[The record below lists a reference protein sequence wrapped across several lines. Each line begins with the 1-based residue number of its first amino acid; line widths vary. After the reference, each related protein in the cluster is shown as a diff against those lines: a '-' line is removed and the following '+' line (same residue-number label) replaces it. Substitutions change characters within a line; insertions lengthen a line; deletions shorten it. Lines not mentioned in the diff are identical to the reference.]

1 MIEKTQVLFS
11 RSAYGTDKPHI
22 SKQKDNITEKTQV
35 LHSFSA
41 YETREPHIS
50 NQKDNTYQYPCVY
63 MCLKDGTIKCWWSNC
78 NDKGFFGVPKVIWS
92 NGVSSVHT
100 DPTGQYGLTQFA
112 FAIVDEPENLE
123 NIKKAME
130 NKRFKKLMDHCS
142 IRTAE
147 KYNHQVISL
156 FRKDFYKDFIND

>member
-1 MIEKTQVLFS
+1 MAEKTQVLYS
-11 RSAYGTDKPHI
+11 RSAYGSDKPHT
-22 SKQKDNITEKTQV
+22 SK
-35 LHSFSA
+35 
-41 YETREPHIS
+41 
-50 NQKDNTYQYPCVY
+50 QKDNTYQYPCVY

-78 NDKGFFGVPKVIWS
+78 NDKGYFGVPKVIWS
-92 NGVSSVHT
+92 NGGGASVHT

-130 NKRFKKLMDHCS
+130 NKRFIELMGHCS